1 MWEWIF
7 PSLCAV
13 CGEPTYE
20 QERRVCWRCF
30 LRLPQ
35 TLTWQAPQ
43 ANEAYYRLRP
53 HVPIAGAIAGFWYT
67 AGSPLRPLVQLAKYR
82 GDPIPLHAVSHAWGH
97 LLREECSALS
107 EVEAF
112 LPVPLSR
119 ARLRQRGYNQASWIA
134 QGLARAWNKP
144 LLEKVWIREVGTA
157 SQVEKQRSDRW
168 ATLEGAFRVVGP
180 LPHVVA
186 VVDDVLTTGATL
198 RAAIQSLP
206 PEVRVWVVTIGL
218 TRRRS

>member
-1 MWEWIF
+1 MWDWVF
-7 PSLCAV
+7 PSLCVV
-13 CGEPTYE
+13 CGEPTYQQE
-20 QERRVCWRCF
+20 QRVCLRCF

-35 TLTWQAPQ
+35 TLTWRAPQ
-43 ANEAYYRLRP
+43 ANEAYDRLRP
-53 HVPIAGAIAGFWYT
+53 HVPIRGAVAGFWYT

-82 GDPIPLHAVSHAWGH
+82 GDPLPLYAVSRAWGR
-97 LLREECSALS
+97 LLREECPGLE

-119 ARLRQRGYNQASWIA
+119 VRLRKRGYNQASWVA
-134 QGLARAWNKP
+134 RGLAEAWGRP
-144 LLEKVWIREVGTA
+144 VLEGVWIREVITA
-157 SQVEKQRSDRW
+157 SQVGKRRGARW
-168 ATLEGAFRVVGP
+168 VTLEGAFRVVGV
-180 LPHVVA
+180 LPSVVA

-206 PEVRVWVVTIGL
+206 LEVGVWVVTIGL

>member
-1 MWEWIF
+1 MWEWVF

-35 TLTWQAPQ
+35 TLTWLAPQ
-43 ANEAYYRLRP
+43 DNEAYYRLRP
-53 HVPIAGAIAGFWYT
+53 HVLIAGAVSGFWYT

-82 GDPIPLHAVSHAWGH
+82 GDPLPLYAVSQAWG
-97 LLREECSALS
+97 LLLKQECPALS

-112 LPVPLSR
+112 LPVPLSK
-119 ARLRQRGYNQASWIA
+119 ARLRRRGYNQASWIA
-134 QGLARAWNKP
+134 KGLAYAWQKP
-144 LLEKVWIREVGTA
+144 LLEKVWIREVITS
-157 SQVEKQRSDRW
+157 SQVGKRRSDRW
-168 ATLEGAFRVVGP
+168 TTLEGAFRVVGA
-180 LPHVVA
+180 LPSTVA

-206 PEVRVWVVTIGL
+206 SEVRVWVVTIGL

>member
-1 MWEWIF
+1 MWDWIF
-7 PSLCAV
+7 PSLCAI
-13 CGEPTYE
+13 CGEPTYA

-30 LRLPQ
+30 WRLPQ

-53 HVPIAGAIAGFWYT
+53 HVPIAGAVAGFWYT

-82 GDPIPLHAVSHAWGH
+82 GDPLPLYAISHAWGI
-97 LLREECSALS
+97 LLREECPALS

-119 ARLRQRGYNQASWIA
+119 ARLRKRGYNQASWVA
-134 QGLARAWNKP
+134 RGLAQAWNKP
-144 LLEKVWIREVGTA
+144 LLEKAWIREVVTA
-157 SQVEKQRSDRW
+157 SQVEKHRSDRW
-168 ATLEGAFRVVGP
+168 MTLEGAFRVVGS
-180 LPHVVA
+180 LPRVVA

-206 PEVRVWVVTIGL
+206 PQVRVWVVTIGL